1 MSKTTIEWCDESLNP
16 ARGCTAVSPGCL
28 NCYAAR
34 LATRFTAAGMAFAGL
49 ARLKDQGRDAAGR
62 KRPKLAVWSGE
73 VTLVPAA
80 LHEPLHWSPKHPK
93 RVFVGSM
100 TDMFHEAIPFD
111 YIAALFAVM
120 AVTPWVTYQLVTK
133 RPERM
138 AEWFR
143 WVDSQPTRGAVPDS
157 DPPQH
162 PFSVLI
168 KAAAEH
174 GLPIEYSRLTNLRR
188 RNEPLASP
196 GPAPWP
202 LPNVHL
208 LTSTENQETFDERV
222 PHLLACP
229 AVVHG
234 ISAEPLLGPIDMALG
249 RWVRIRETIRA
260 DRLAG
265 VQLPGDDLE
274 VAPGIYKAE
283 SNQLGALS
291 IRTPGGAI
299 GIKPGE
305 FERLYLRWVIPGG
318 ESGPGARRC
327 DTAWIRDLHRQTV
340 AANTI
345 QACAAGGHVAFFLK
359 QLGALAVD
367 ELYGIAGARLD
378 LSRIPGDG
386 VARVRRLKDGHGGDE
401 SEWAPDLQ
409 GLRAF
414 PIPAPLTQAQKRHL
428 GLPD

>member
-1 MSKTTIEWCDESLNP
+1 MSKTTIEWTDESLNP

-100 TDMFHEAIPFD
+100 TDMFHEAIPFE

-120 AVTPWVTYQLVTK
+120 AATPWVTYQLVTK

-138 AEWFR
+138 TEWFR
-143 WVDSQPTRGAVPDS
+143 WLA
-157 DPPQH
+157 QH
-162 PFSVLI
+162 PHRFAVL
-168 KAAAEH
+168 AACAAKY
-174 GLPIEYSRLTNLRR
+174 GLQVYNDPLRR
-188 RNEPLASP
+188 AVVVEGRILVGENIIQ
-196 GPAPWP
+196 GVVDPWP

-208 LTSTENQETFDERV
+208 LTSTENQEAFDERV

-340 AANTI
+340 AANTV

-367 ELYGIAGARLD
+367 EAHGIAGARLPIVREAYK
-378 LSRIPGDG
+378 SI
-386 VARVRRLKDGHGGDE
+386 RRLKDSHGGDE
-401 SEWAPDLQ
+401 SEWAQDLQ